1 MTWAPSQ
8 FSTILLEELIIR
20 NMFAFVVRDFKEA
33 LDYYYPD
40 ENYPD
45 FAEST
50 LGKARRNEFPF
61 LVINPRSNLI
71 EQSVD
76 DARTTQPLRINS
88 HLGVIADNHEAV
100 TKLIMRYTGVYGE
113 VLRAAGEF
121 GVAKRNYFAG
131 VDPARITTPRIS
143 IEHAYGP
150 FGSNNLEF
158 FRPSAVEL
166 TITFDQ
172 R

>member
-8 FSTILLEELIIR
+8 FSSVLLEEAIIR
-20 NMFAFVVRDFKEA
+20 NIFSFVARDFKEA

-45 FAEST
+45 FAESS
-50 LGKARRNEFPF
+50 LGKAKGNEFPL

-76 DARTTQPLRINS
+76 DARTTQPFRIES
-88 HLGVIADNHEAV
+88 RLGVIADSDEAV
-100 TKLIMRYTGVYGE
+100 TNLIMRYTGVYGE

-121 GVAKRNYFAG
+121 GVAKRDYFAG
-131 VDPARITTPRIS
+131 VDPARITTPRITV
-143 IEHAYGP
+143 EHAYGP
-150 FGSNNLEF
+150 WGSNNLEF